1 MTATRTG
8 TAIIG
13 GGLMGC
19 WTALM
24 LRRRAPDHPVLVLE
38 KGAVG
43 AQASGVNFGNLRIQ
57 GRHPRQ
63 LPLSIRAAEIWER
76 LREHVGEECEFD
88 ATGHLYVARDDAEE
102 IAKAEKTAKEAAAH
116 GLVTE
121 LPDAAALAAR
131 WPWLK
136 GFRMASWSPRDAVA
150 NPRLVTPA
158 VARAARAH
166 GTEFREG
173 VRVTGATYAGD
184 RFRIETKGCGT
195 IEADQLV
202 NVAGA
207 WAPEV
212 AGWFG
217 EGAPVVPAGPPQFVT
232 DAVPYFMRPS
242 VQAVDG
248 SVIFRQ
254 TRQGH
259 IVVAGYPRGLS
270 DPAANR
276 APVDPRRTLTA
287 MGHLLRAVPNLHGAT
302 LLRVWSG
309 IEAYL
314 PDMLPVIGPSGTTPG
329 LWHAFG
335 FCGHGFQLG
344 PGVGA
349 VLADLVL
356 EGRTATPL
364 DLFPI
369 TRFAAGN
376 VTEAEH
382 FRREFDSRSLAQART
397 GSAGRRG
404 AGQEA

>member
-1 MTATRTG
+1 MSTTRTG

-24 LRRRAPDHPVLVLE
+24 LRRRDPDHPVLVLE

-43 AQASGVNFGNLRIQ
+43 AQASGVNYGNLRIQ
-57 GRHPRQ
+57 GRHPGQ

-76 LREHVGEECEFD
+76 LRDHVGEDCEFD
-88 ATGHLYVARDDAEE
+88 ATGHLYAARDDAQE
-102 IAKAEKTAKEAAAH
+102 IAKAEKTAKEAASH
-116 GLVTE
+116 GMATE
-121 LPDAAALAAR
+121 VLDTAELAVR
-131 WPWLK
+131 WPWLQ
-136 GFRMASWSPRDAVA
+136 GFRMASWSTRDAVA

-158 VARAARAH
+158 VARAARAR
-166 GTEFREG
+166 GADIREG
-173 VRVTGATYAGD
+173 VRVIAAAHTGA
-184 RFRIETKGCGT
+184 RFRIEMHDGGI

-207 WAPEV
+207 WAREV

-217 EGAPVVPAGPPQFVT
+217 EDAPVVPAGPPQFVT

-254 TRQGH
+254 TRQGQ

-270 DPAANR
+270 DPVANR
-276 APVDPRRTLTA
+276 APVDPRRTLAA
-287 MGHLLRAVPNLHGAT
+287 MGHLLRAVPDLHGAT

-349 VLADLVL
+349 VLADLL
-356 EGRTATPL
+356 LDGCTATPL

-369 TRFAAGN
+369 TRFATGR

-382 FRREFDSRSLAQART
+382 FRREFDSRSLAQARADR
-397 GSAGRRG
+397 S
-404 AGQEA
+404 GQEA